1 MPTQSEFRARL
12 WAALR
17 TDSTKPSLK
26 SVPTHPA
33 LAVLYPFLYLL
44 ACAAIASTVAYP
56 LFLLIGG
63 DDGRDLRVL
72 VSRGGQVFL
81 ILGLYFIAKR
91 LRLGWVD
98 LGFDRAF
105 PRQWIIGLG
114 LGVLML
120 GLHVLGLL
128 ALDIRGLN
136 LDMPHGGRLFAVLG
150 KALATGIA
158 VALLEEMIFRGVL
171 FAALR
176 KTTGPVAAV
185 LISAFYYAGLHFLGS
200 KWVPPEVG
208 WDTGFQVAVAGFAHL
223 TAITPDAFLAL
234 FVAGV
239 MLGCVRNFLPRGL
252 GYCMG
257 LHAGWV
263 FVIKTAKPLTH
274 VMPNAHWSFLVSGYD
289 RVIGCLSAAWLA
301 VLILVGLLM
310 ARRMARI

>member
-12 WAALR
+12 VRAA
-17 TDSTKPSLK
+17 
-26 SVPTHPA
+26 V
-33 LAVLYPFLYLL
+33 YPLLYLL
-44 ACAAIASTVAYP
+44 ACAAIAATVAYP
-56 LFLLIGG
+56 LFLFIGG

-91 LRLGWVD
+91 LRLGWAE

-105 PRQWIIGLG
+105 PRQWGLGLG

-128 ALDIRGLN
+128 ALDIRGVN

-150 KALATGIA
+150 KALATGVA
-158 VALLEEMIFRGVL
+158 VALLEEIIFRGVL
-171 FAALR
+171 FAALK
-176 KTTGPVAAV
+176 KTAGPIAAV

-208 WDTGFQVAVAGFAHL
+208 WGTGFQVAVAGFAHL
-223 TAITPDAFLAL
+223 SAIPLDAFLAL

-239 MLGCVRNFLPRGL
+239 MLAYVRNVLPRGL

-263 FVIKTAKPLTH
+263 FVIKTAKPLSH
-274 VMPNAHWSFLVSGYD
+274 VMPGAPWAFLVSSYD
-289 RVIGCLSAAWLA
+289 RVIGYLSAAWL
-301 VLILVGLLM
+301 GLLIVAFVLM
-310 ARRMARI
+310 VRRVGRV

>member
-1 MPTQSEFRARL
+1 MPRRVIHAAILPAHPISPLAAMPTQSEFRARL
-12 WAALR
+12 VRAA
-17 TDSTKPSLK
+17 
-26 SVPTHPA
+26 V
-33 LAVLYPFLYLL
+33 YPLLYLL
-44 ACAAIASTVAYP
+44 ACAAIAATVAYP

-91 LRLGWVD
+91 LQLGWAD

-105 PRQWIIGLG
+105 PRQWLVGLG

-128 ALDIRGLN
+128 ALDVRGVN
-136 LDMPHGGRLFAVLG
+136 LDLPQGGRLFAVLG

-158 VALLEEMIFRGVL
+158 VALLEEIIFRGVL
-171 FAALR
+171 FAALK
-176 KTTGPVAAV
+176 KTAGPIAAV
-185 LISAFYYAGLHFLGS
+185 LISAVYYAGLHFLGS

-208 WDTGFQVAVAGFAHL
+208 WGTGFQVAVAGFAHL
-223 TAITPDAFLAL
+223 GAIQPDAFLAL
-234 FVAGV
+234 FVVGV
-239 MLGCVRNFLPRGL
+239 MLACVRNVFPRGL

-274 VMPNAHWSFLVSGYD
+274 VMPGASWSFLVSGYD
-289 RVIGCLSAAWLA
+289 HIIGYLSAVWLG
-301 VLILVGLLM
+301 ILVVMFFAVRNALLK
-310 ARRMARI
+310 

>member
-12 WAALR
+12 ARAA
-17 TDSTKPSLK
+17 
-26 SVPTHPA
+26 V
-33 LAVLYPFLYLL
+33 YPLLYLL
-44 ACAAIASTVAYP
+44 ACAAIAATLAYP

-91 LRLGWVD
+91 LRLGWAD
-98 LGFDRAF
+98 LGFDRDF
-105 PRQWIIGLG
+105 PRQWGLGLG

-128 ALDIRGLN
+128 ALGVRGVN

-150 KALATGIA
+150 KALATGVA
-158 VALLEEMIFRGVL
+158 VALLEEIIFRGAL
-171 FAALR
+171 FAALK
-176 KTTGPVAAV
+176 KTAGPAAAV

-208 WDTGFQVAVAGFAHL
+208 WGTGFQVAVAGFAHL
-223 TAITPDAFLAL
+223 SAAPPDAFLAL

-239 MLGCVRNFLPRGL
+239 MLACVRNVLPRGL

-274 VMPNAHWSFLVSGYD
+274 IMPGASWSFLASGYD
-289 RVIGCLSAAWLA
+289 HIIGYLSAAWLG
-301 VLILVGLLM
+301 ILVTM
-310 ARRMARI
+310 FFAIRNRFPK